1 MRYDSDQFVEVDSAA
16 INEAL
21 RRSGLDKAKLSTMLL
36 NKHKAFI
43 SQSLGRGTF
52 NIVELKRLCE
62 FLGVEVDSVIKK
74 SEPPLVVPEKSA
86 EADDLGAKV
95 ETCIIGM
102 GTLYEE
108 QKKVTDLLSQMLVEL
123 KALNAK
129 QNRLENALG
138 QLVQNSIVTKENV
151 GKVLDVQNHLKS
163 QANIISGRT
172 RDLVQ
177 VFQKGGKS

>member
-1 MRYDSDQFVEVDSAA
+1 MRYSNDRYVEVDSAV
-16 INEAL
+16 INEAV
-21 RRSGLDKAKLSTMLL
+21 RRSGLDKGKLSTMLL
-36 NKHKAFI
+36 NKNQSYI
-43 SQSLGRGTF
+43 SQSLSRGSF

-62 FLGVEVDSVIKK
+62 FLGIEVDSVIKK

-86 EADDLGAKV
+86 ETSDLGAKV

-138 QLVQNSIVTKENV
+138 QLVQNSIITKENV